1 MAFVLQDVINEIEE
15 TRSLEP
21 LKKFKKENLL
31 KVTAHYGITPAVGAT
46 KSHILNLIKD
56 HCVEHDIIDEVQEK
70 PIAETAEIVRL
81 KLDFEREERRLA
93 REAEKALQDAQ
104 FAEAQR
110 AREEAQKAREAAEA
124 EAKRARE
131 AAEAEAQRARDLRLA
146 ELKEARELRELELK
160 AEQEKALLAAEIEA
174 KKEAAARE
182 HELKMAGLG
191 KHSPSDKASVFDPAR
206 NIRLVPPFQEKEV
219 DKYFAHF
226 EKVADSLN
234 WPKESWVLLLQSV
247 LVGKAQEIYGSLS
260 VEQSSNYE
268 HVKEAILKAYE
279 LVPEAYR
286 QKFRN
291 YLKFDSKTH
300 VEFAREKEN
309 LFNRWCHSKEIGQ
322 DFKKLKQMVLLE
334 EFKDKVRPD
343 IRSHLDE
350 QKVEELEKAAI
361 MADDYA
367 LTHKM
372 SSKSGNPQQKRYHGS
387 GNRENI
393 SRNADDRKRQGKSTE
408 NVGLVS
414 KVEPLKPISCGH
426 CGKPGH
432 IITNCW
438 KLGGKTPC
446 EHCGR
451 FNHKS
456 EDCRIAKNKL
466 QKEVKP
472 TGLTS
477 LKGLKVSPFNESENS
492 KGVKVKP
499 LIDRNHFVEKNKGI
513 KVNPLHNDKS
523 CIEDEISPKTESD
536 YMENY
541 KPFISEGVVSLVG
554 DENSSQK
561 VKILRDTGATQSLML
576 DSVLPLTEN
585 SFTGAN
591 VLISGVEMGVLEV
604 PLHEVNIKS
613 SLINGNIVIGMRP
626 SLPVEGISLILGND
640 LAGEK
645 VMVDP
650 RVVEKPRDDEK
661 TERLAEK
668 FPGIFPASVVT
679 RSMKAK
685 KEAIKEQGK
694 EEIGLSGT
702 FLENIDVK
710 FEERNKEKAD
720 KALMR
725 NESRNVKENIP
736 EKQESESKSVISRQ
750 NLIVEQ
756 SKDKE
761 LLDLFKIALT
771 PVEAEKVSVGYL
783 IKDNILMRKWSSHR
797 VTIGPLLLLKEK
809 WLDEDP
815 EKISVLKYVATFKER
830 LFRAGQMAKRNLQE
844 SQSKMKV
851 WYDRKAKSRCFEP
864 GDRVLVLF
872 PVVGNPLQAKYS
884 GPYKVVKKISDT
896 NYLVKTPD
904 RRKETQVCHIN
915 MLKAYH
921 EKPKPE
927 LVTLN
932 NRLGLESPTH
942 SKDCV
947 GQVAEKEEDTESEVR
962 LENDQQPIKL
972 QNSQI
977 LNDLGTKLSHLP
989 LVQRKELAEVITQY
1003 REVFPDVPSKTNLIK
1018 HDVDVG
1024 DSAPIKQHPYRVS
1037 PMKKELLDKEVQ
1049 YMLKNDIIEES
1060 QSNWSSPCILV
1071 PKHDSGFRFCTDFR
1085 KVNDKTK
1092 SDSFPIPRIADCID
1106 QIGNAKLVSTFDML
1120 KGYWQVPLTQRA
1132 REISAFVT
1140 PSGLYQYKVMPFG
1153 MKNAPATFQRM
1164 VNKLVR
1170 DIDGCEGYI
1179 DDVVIFSEHWSDHI
1193 RQIKRFFQIMLDAK
1207 LTINLMKSEFGKAT
1221 VKYLGHIVGQ
1231 GQVRPL
1237 DAKIQTIVK
1246 YPIPTSRKELAR
1258 FLGMAGYYRN
1268 FCLNFSDIA
1277 APLTNLLS
1285 KKVKFVWTDDCQM
1298 AFDKVK
1304 LLLQKSPVL
1313 KSPDYE
1319 KPFKLIIDSSDVG
1332 TGSVLVQ
1339 EASDGLDHPV
1349 SYFSKKFLKYQ
1360 RNYSVVEKET
1370 LGLVLALE
1378 HFDVY
1383 LGSTPFKIKVYT
1395 DHNPLT
1401 FLKTMK
1407 NKNQRL
1413 VRWSL
1418 ALQEYNLEIQHIPGS
1433 ENVVADALSRC
1444 IG

>member
-31 KVTAHYGITPAVGAT
+31 KVAAHYRITPAVGAT

-56 HCVEHDIIDEVQEK
+56 HCVEHDIIDEVEEK

-104 FAEAQR
+104 LAAQLAEA
-110 AREEAQKAREAAEA
+110 EKARE
-124 EAKRARE
+124 
-131 AAEAEAQRARDLRLA
+131 LRLA

-160 AEQEKALLAAEIEA
+160 AEKEKALLAAEL
-174 KKEAAARE
+174 EAAARE
-182 HELKMAGLG
+182 HELKMASLG
-191 KHSPSDKASVFDPAR
+191 KHSPSDKASTFDPAR

-291 YLKFDSKTH
+291 YLKYDSKTH

-372 SSKSGNPQQKRYHGS
+372 SSKSGNPRQKRYHGS

-393 SRNADDRKRQGKSTE
+393 SRNMDDRKRQGKSTE

-414 KVEPLKPISCGH
+414 KVEPLKPISCAH

-499 LIDRNHFVEKNKGI
+499 LIDRNDFVEKNKGI

-523 CIEDEISPKTESD
+523 CIEDEISPNTESD

-591 VLISGVEMGVLEV
+591 VLISGVEMGILEV

-640 LAGEK
+640 LAGER

-694 EEIGLSGT
+694 EEISLSGT
-702 FLENIDVK
+702 FLENIDGK
-710 FEERNKEKAD
+710 LEERNKEKAE
-720 KALMR
+720 KAFMR
-725 NESRNVKENIP
+725 KESRNVKENIP

-783 IKDNILMRKWSSHR
+783 IKDNILMRKWSSHC

-815 EKISVLKYVATFKER
+815 EKISVLKYVATFKDR
-830 LFRAGQMAKRNLQE
+830 LFRAGQIAKRNLQE

-872 PVVGNPLQAKYS
+872 PVIGNPLQAKYS
-884 GPYKVVKKISDT
+884 GPYKVVEKISDT
-896 NYLVKTPD
+896 NYLVKTPG

-962 LENDQQPIKL
+962 LGNDQQPIKL

-1003 REVFPDVPSKTNLIK
+1003 REVFPDVPSKTKLIE

-1071 PKHDSGFRFCTDFR
+1071 PKHDGGFRFCTDFR

-1106 QIGNAKLVSTFDML
+1106 QIGNAKFVSTFDML

-1179 DDVVIFSEHWSDHI
+1179 DDVVIFSDNWSDHI
-1193 RQIKRFFQIMLDAK
+1193 RQIERFFQIMREAK

-1298 AFDKVK
+1298 VFDKVK

-1360 RNYSVVEKET
+1360 KNYSVVEKET